1 MQNVSPVRLGPRDE
15 GLVERC
21 TQCSDECESF
31 MLNSIFFDMGID
43 EFTKFGENFVVRNC
57 ILVGENGGV
66 QDRKS
71 LFNEHILI
79 FNVRVD
85 NTVVFNHHV
94 LYELDDHIPL
104 VRVHD
109 DVHDDR
115 NQFLVDLDL
124 LIVKFDAIVAVEFH
138 CSGQEYRRVI
148 ADRLWV
154 FL

>member
-1 MQNVSPVRLGPRDE
+1 
-15 GLVERC
+15 
-21 TQCSDECESF
+21 

-57 ILVGENGGV
+57 ILVGENGSV

-71 LFNEHILI
+71 LFNQHILI

-115 NQFLVDLDL
+115 DQFLVDLDL

>member
-1 MQNVSPVRLGPRDE
+1 
-15 GLVERC
+15 
-21 TQCSDECESF
+21 

-43 EFTKFGENFVVRNC
+43 EFTKFGENFVVRDG